1 MSAPV
6 FPRNSRYAGTELAEL
21 VQPDGARVAYL
32 RRRLVPDPARYAT
45 VLEHRVLEGER
56 LDQLAAA
63 YLGDPELFWRMAD
76 ANGALHPAEL
86 EEAGRRVRLTLPD
99 GMAGPD
105 HA

>member
-1 MSAPV
+1 MSAPA
-6 FPRNSRYAGTELAEL
+6 FPPNSRYAGFATAEL
-21 VQPDGARVAYL
+21 VQPDGTRVACL

-56 LDQLAAA
+56 LDRLAAA

-76 ANGALHPAEL
+76 ANGLLDPVAL
-86 EEAGRRVRLTLPD
+86 EEVNRRVRLTLPE